1 MPAARDLEVLVVD
14 DQKAIRAL
22 VRSCLQ
28 QMGIQ
33 KVTEAED
40 GFHALEILS
49 RSRIH
54 LILSDLNMPNLDG
67 LGLLGAVRKNP
78 DTAKVAFIMITSRAD
93 TELVRQAV
101 ALGVN
106 NYIIKPFTMDS
117 MRRKITAVFGQLT

>member
-1 MPAARDLEVLVVD
+1 MPAAQDLEVLVVD
-14 DQKAIRAL
+14 DQRAVRAL

-28 QMGIQ
+28 QMGIE
-33 KVTEAED
+33 KVAEAED
-40 GFHALEILS
+40 GFHALEMLS
-49 RSRIH
+49 RSRRH

-67 LGLLGAVRKNP
+67 LGLLRAVRQNP
-78 DTAKVAFIMITSRAD
+78 ETAKIAFIMITSRAD

-106 NYIIKPFTMDS
+106 NYIVKPFTMDS

>member
-1 MPAARDLEVLVVD
+1 MPNARDLEVLIVD
-14 DQKAIRAL
+14 DQRTVRAL

-28 QMGIQ
+28 EMGIERIA
-33 KVTEAED
+33 EAED
-40 GFHALEILS
+40 GLHALEILS
-49 RSRIH
+49 RSRRH

-67 LGLLGAVRKNP
+67 LGLLRAVRANP
-78 DTAKVAFIMITSRAD
+78 ETAKVAFIMITSRAD

>member
-1 MPAARDLEVLVVD
+1 MPAARDLDVLVVD
-14 DQKAIRAL
+14 DQRAIRAL

-28 QMGIQ
+28 EMGIN

-40 GFHALEILS
+40 GLHALEILS
-49 RSRIH
+49 LTRKH

-67 LGLLGAVRKNP
+67 IGLLRAVRKNP
-78 DTAKVAFIMITSRAD
+78 ETAKIAFIMITSRAD